1 MIVQTKT
8 KETNKMKILE
18 ILYATTCMLLIFVSF
33 PVLIFTGNLTLAFI
47 IGFSG
52 IASLGY
58 WLASDLFNS

>member
-1 MIVQTKT
+1 
-8 KETNKMKILE
+8 MKILE

-58 WLASDLFNS
+58 WLASDLFNA